1 MPRGHFVLRKELKMK
16 EFGERL
22 RKLRTKRNMTQDEF
36 GLIFEPPLAQST
48 IGTYERGVRQPSLE
62 NLVVI
67 SKFFNVTTDYLLGI
81 TDEFTT
87 IDTFKEENPKELR
100 DFLNKNTV
108 LFNGSELNEEEKRRM
123 IDILTGL
130 FWNHFTHKK

>member
-1 MPRGHFVLRKELKMK
+1 MK
-16 EFGERL
+16 VFGERL
-22 RKLRTKRNMTQDEF
+22 KQLRVKRNLTQDEF

-67 SKFFNVTTDYLLGI
+67 SNYFDVSTDYLLGI
-81 TDEFTT
+81 TDEITT
-87 IDTFKEENPKELR
+87 VDTYKEENPKELR
-100 DFLNKNTV
+100 DFLNKNKV
-108 LFNGSELNEEEKRRM
+108 LFNGSELNEEEKQRM

-130 FWNHFTHKK
+130 FWNSFTNKK

>member
-1 MPRGHFVLRKELKMK
+1 MK
-16 EFGERL
+16 VFGERL
-22 RKLRTKRNMTQDEF
+22 KELRVKRNLTQDEF

-48 IGTYERGVRQPSLE
+48 VGTYERGVRQPSLE
-62 NLVVI
+62 NLVTI
-67 SKFFNVTTDYLLGI
+67 ANYFNVTTDYLLGI

-100 DFLNKNTV
+100 DFLNKNKV
-108 LFNGSELNEEEKRRM
+108 LFNGSELNEEEKNRM

-130 FWNHFTHKK
+130 FWNHFTNKK

>member
-1 MPRGHFVLRKELKMK
+1 MK
-16 EFGERL
+16 EFGKRL
-22 RKLRTKRNMTQDEF
+22 KQLRIKKHMTQDEL

-62 NLVVI
+62 NLIVI
-67 SKFFNVTTDYLLGI
+67 SKYFNVTTDYLLGI
-81 TDEFTT
+81 TDEITT

-100 DFLNKNTV
+100 DFLKKNNV
-108 LFNGSELNEEEKRRM
+108 LFNGSELNEEEKQRM

-130 FWNHFTHKK
+130 FWDNFTNKK

>member
-1 MPRGHFVLRKELKMK
+1 MK
-16 EFGERL
+16 IFGERL
-22 RKLRTKRNMTQDEF
+22 RDLRIKRNLTQDEF

-67 SKFFNVTTDYLLGI
+67 ADYFNVTTDYLLGI

-100 DFLNKNTV
+100 DFLNKNKV
-108 LFNGSELNEEEKRRM
+108 LFNGSELNEEEKQRM

-130 FWNHFTHKK
+130 FWNHFANKK

>member
-1 MPRGHFVLRKELKMK
+1 MK
-16 EFGERL
+16 VFGERL
-22 RKLRTKRNMTQDEF
+22 KQLRLKRNMTQDEF

-67 SKFFNVTTDYLLGI
+67 SEFFNVTTDYLLGI

-87 IDTFKEENPKELR
+87 INTFKEENPKELR
-100 DFLNKNTV
+100 DFLNKNKV
-108 LFNGSELNEEEKRRM
+108 LFNGSELNEEEKQRM

-130 FWNHFTHKK
+130 FWNHFTNKK

>member
-1 MPRGHFVLRKELKMK
+1 MK
-16 EFGERL
+16 VFGERL
-22 RKLRTKRNMTQDEF
+22 KELRVKRNLTQDEF

-48 IGTYERGVRQPSLE
+48 VGTYERGVRQPSLE

-67 SKFFNVTTDYLLGI
+67 ANYFNVTTDYLLGI

-100 DFLNKNTV
+100 DFLNKNKV
-108 LFNGSELNEEEKRRM
+108 LFNGSELNEEEKQRM

-130 FWNHFTHKK
+130 FWNHFTNKK

>member
-1 MPRGHFVLRKELKMK
+1 MK
-16 EFGERL
+16 VFGERL
-22 RKLRTKRNMTQDEF
+22 KDLRVKRNLTQDEF

-67 SKFFNVTTDYLLGI
+67 SKYFNVTTDYLLGI
-81 TDEFTT
+81 TDEYTT
-87 IDTFKEENPKELR
+87 INTFKEENPKELR
-100 DFLNKNTV
+100 DFLNKNKV
-108 LFNGSELNEEEKRRM
+108 LFNGSELNEDEKQRM

-130 FWNHFTHKK
+130 FWNHFTNKK

>member
-1 MPRGHFVLRKELKMK
+1 MK
-16 EFGERL
+16 VFGERL
-22 RKLRTKRNMTQDEF
+22 KDLRVKRNLTQDEF

-67 SKFFNVTTDYLLGI
+67 ANYFNVTTDYLLGL

-87 IDTFKEENPKELR
+87 INTFKEENPKELR
-100 DFLNKNTV
+100 DFLNKNKV
-108 LFNGSELNEEEKRRM
+108 LFNGSELSEDEKNRM

-130 FWNHFTHKK
+130 FWNHFTNKK

>member
-1 MPRGHFVLRKELKMK
+1 MK
-16 EFGERL
+16 VFGERL
-22 RKLRTKRNMTQDEF
+22 KELRVKRNLTQDEF

-48 IGTYERGVRQPSLE
+48 VGTYERGVRQPSLE

-67 SKFFNVTTDYLLGI
+67 ANYFNVTTDYLLGI
-81 TDEFTT
+81 TDEIIT

-100 DFLNKNTV
+100 DFLNKNKV
-108 LFNGSELNEEEKRRM
+108 LFNGSELNEEEKQRM

-130 FWNHFTHKK
+130 FWNHFTNKK

>member
-1 MPRGHFVLRKELKMK
+1 MK
-16 EFGERL
+16 VFGERL
-22 RKLRTKRNMTQDEF
+22 KDLRVKRNLTQDEF

-48 IGTYERGVRQPSLE
+48 VGTYERGVRQPSLE

-67 SKFFNVTTDYLLGI
+67 ANYFNVTTDYLLGI

-100 DFLNKNTV
+100 EFLNKNKV
-108 LFNGSELNEEEKRRM
+108 LFNGSELNEDEKKRM

-130 FWNHFTHKK
+130 FWNHFTNKK

>member
-1 MPRGHFVLRKELKMK
+1 MK
-16 EFGERL
+16 VFGERL
-22 RKLRTKRNMTQDEF
+22 KELRVKRNLTQDEF

-48 IGTYERGVRQPSLE
+48 VGTYERGVRQPSLE

-67 SKFFNVTTDYLLGI
+67 AKYFNVTTDYLLGI

-100 DFLNKNTV
+100 DFLNKNKV
-108 LFNGSELNEEEKRRM
+108 LFNGSELNEEEKQRM

-130 FWNHFTHKK
+130 FWNHFTNKK

>member
-1 MPRGHFVLRKELKMK
+1 MK
-16 EFGERL
+16 VFGERL
-22 RKLRTKRNMTQDEF
+22 KDLRVKRNLTQDEF

-48 IGTYERGVRQPSLE
+48 CGTYERGVRQPSLE

-67 SKFFNVTTDYLLGI
+67 ANYFNVTTDYLLGL

-87 IDTFKEENPKELR
+87 INTFKEENPKELR
-100 DFLNKNTV
+100 DFLNKNKV
-108 LFNGSELNEEEKRRM
+108 LFNGSELSEDEKNRM

-130 FWNHFTHKK
+130 FWNHFTNKK

>member
-1 MPRGHFVLRKELKMK
+1 MK
-16 EFGERL
+16 VFGERL
-22 RKLRTKRNMTQDEF
+22 KDLRVKRNLTQDEF

-62 NLVVI
+62 NLVAI
-67 SKFFNVTTDYLLGI
+67 ANYFNVTTDYLLGL

-87 IDTFKEENPKELR
+87 INTFKEENPKELR
-100 DFLNKNTV
+100 DFLNKNKV
-108 LFNGSELNEEEKRRM
+108 LFNGSELSEDEKNRM

-130 FWNHFTHKK
+130 FWNHFTNKK

>member
-1 MPRGHFVLRKELKMK
+1 MK
-16 EFGERL
+16 AFGERL
-22 RKLRTKRNMTQDEF
+22 RELRVKRNLTQDEF

-67 SKFFNVTTDYLLGI
+67 ADYFNVTTDYLLGI
-81 TDEFTT
+81 TDERTT

-100 DFLNKNTV
+100 DFLNKNKV
-108 LFNGSELNEEEKRRM
+108 LFNGSELSEEEKHRM

-130 FWNHFTHKK
+130 FWNNFTNKK

>member
-1 MPRGHFVLRKELKMK
+1 MK
-16 EFGERL
+16 IFGERL
-22 RKLRTKRNMTQDEF
+22 KELRVKRNLTQDEF

-67 SKFFNVTTDYLLGI
+67 ANYFNVTTDYLLGI

-100 DFLNKNTV
+100 DFLNKNKV
-108 LFNGSELNEEEKRRM
+108 LFNGSELSEDEKNRM

-130 FWNHFTHKK
+130 FWNHFTNKK